1 MRWAA
6 NLAPRLHPK
15 AAPLQAA
22 TCCRPAML
30 FLKVFNENMSPW
42 LTQDMAGAGLNVTAI
57 EAANENQTNA
67 AAFEVSAQ

>member
-1 MRWAA
+1 
-6 NLAPRLHPK
+6 
-15 AAPLQAA
+15 
-22 TCCRPAML
+22 ML